1 MKINI
6 HELKKKSEMA
16 VEGIQPITL
25 KGVNPLYPSL
35 DCDAHVEATITKVGN
50 RYVVKGTASTMVKL
64 LCDRC
69 LEAFDCSIQ
78 ADIYQRYS
86 TNPNEDDEDIL
97 PISGFEIDLEDV
109 VTEAIVLN
117 VPMKWLHDENCKGIC
132 KVCGINLNKQSC
144 HCDAQEIDPRLEGL
158 RNLFHPQSEE

>member
-16 VEGIQPITL
+16 LEGIQPITL
-25 KGVNPLYPSL
+25 KGVNPLHPSL
-35 DCDAHVEATITKVGN
+35 DCDVHVEAAITKVGN
-50 RYVVKGTASTMVKL
+50 RYVVKGMASTIVKL

-69 LEAFDCSIQ
+69 LEEFYCSIQ
-78 ADIYQRYS
+78 AEIYQRYS
-86 TNPNEDDEDIL
+86 TDPNEEDEDVL

-109 VTEAIVLN
+109 ITEAIVLN

-132 KVCGINLNKQSC
+132 KVCGLNLNKQSC

>member
-16 VEGIQPITL
+16 LEGIQPITL

-78 ADIYQRYS
+78 AEIYQRYS
-86 TNPNEDDEDIL
+86 TNPDEDDEDIL